1 MPELF
6 MYVVSTA
13 IERAKKEPK
22 TPTKTPNQKV
32 SCNEWQFSLFLFVVD
47 FLLVIILEKNQ
58 SLTTTP
64 STLELNIQHCL
75 LVT

>member
-13 IERAKKEPK
+13 IERAKKELK

-47 FLLVIILEKNQ
+47 FFAGNYFGKKT
-58 SLTTTP
+58 SF
-64 STLELNIQHCL
+64 
-75 LVT
+75 